1 MLLVMFQLSVTGVPA
16 VTVDRFAVKL
26 LIVGDAPAGTFAGVK
41 IVPIC
46 TTSKFDA
53 VIFFSKLRS
62 LLFQRLSGTP
72 LMKIPLPLSAKIIP
86 YFFRAVRITW
96 SSAGKPEISKLALRR
111 SRVPMG
117 GALVLVTVEAQCDAG
132 ATKAFWV
139 VGTVNRS
146 AWLMAPAATS
156 S

>member
-1 MLLVMFQLSVTGVPA
+1 M
-16 VTVDRFAVKL
+16 
-26 LIVGDAPAGTFAGVK
+26 
-41 IVPIC
+41 VPIA
-46 TTSKFDA
+46 TTSKLAA
-53 VIFFSKLRS
+53 VMVLSRFKSE
-62 LLFQRLSGTP
+62 LFQLLSGVP
-72 LMKIPLPLSAKIIP
+72 LIKIPLPLSARIIP
-86 YFFRAVRITW
+86 YFFSAVRITW

-132 ATKAFWV
+132 ATKALWV

-156 S
+156 SYRARPGKTGKPAASAEVQV